1 MELNFTVIYSQ
12 RKKLAITVERDR
24 SVVVHAP
31 IGTDPSKISQ
41 VVESRKQWIYEKTRH
56 AQKYEGPPT
65 APGKELVNGES
76 LLYLGRQYRIE
87 MVDSDAASIRFSNKF
102 LVPKKL
108 YAIRHRVFNRWYF
121 SRAEEKILPRIH
133 LHAKS
138 MGIAYNQAKI
148 VDVKYRW
155 GSCTLKDNLN
165 FNWRLIKAPMFVV
178 DYVIVHE
185 LAHLLESNHTPRFW
199 NIVRAQ
205 SPTMDKAKQWLKEHG
220 ELLETEI

>member
-87 MVDSDAASIRFSNKF
+87 ILLAALRG
-102 LVPKKL
+102 
-108 YAIRHRVFNRWYF
+108 W
-121 SRAEEKILPRIH
+121 
-133 LHAKS
+133 
-138 MGIAYNQAKI
+138 
-148 VDVKYRW
+148 
-155 GSCTLKDNLN
+155 
-165 FNWRLIKAPMFVV
+165 
-178 DYVIVHE
+178 
-185 LAHLLESNHTPRFW
+185 
-199 NIVRAQ
+199 AQ
-205 SPTMDKAKQWLKEHG
+205 SLRPPPSAG
-220 ELLETEI
+220 FRARSGRRR